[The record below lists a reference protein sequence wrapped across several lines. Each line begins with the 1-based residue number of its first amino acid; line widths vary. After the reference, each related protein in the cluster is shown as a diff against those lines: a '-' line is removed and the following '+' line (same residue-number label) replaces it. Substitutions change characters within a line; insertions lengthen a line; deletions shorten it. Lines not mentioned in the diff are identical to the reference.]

1 MSVARRVGFRP
12 TKRER
17 GWWGETPP
25 YEARICRLGMMRA
38 STHPA
43 KSHPVGCVRARTVTL
58 CPGSLV

>member
-1 MSVARRVGFRP
+1 MSVARRVGFHP

-25 YEARICRLGMMRA
+25 YEALIRRLGMMRA

-43 KSHPVGCVRARTVTL
+43 KSRPVGCVLARTVTL